1 MKDYTQRGEHASTDY
16 EDVQLDQA
24 AAACPAQRSGLS
36 SRQLARAATAGL
48 AAPNAVLRDKEGRV
62 RVNGKPE
69 AQGDCCGMEGVP
81 GSHDEVE
88 EEAGGREG
96 RRGEEVPCSWS

>member
-1 MKDYTQRGEHASTDY
+1 MPLPSQQVQAGAVTGLHTDGAVSTQH
-16 EDVQLDQA
+16 
-24 AAACPAQRSGLS
+24 
-36 SRQLARAATAGL
+36 LAWGAVTAGL

-81 GSHDEVE
+81 GSHDDVE